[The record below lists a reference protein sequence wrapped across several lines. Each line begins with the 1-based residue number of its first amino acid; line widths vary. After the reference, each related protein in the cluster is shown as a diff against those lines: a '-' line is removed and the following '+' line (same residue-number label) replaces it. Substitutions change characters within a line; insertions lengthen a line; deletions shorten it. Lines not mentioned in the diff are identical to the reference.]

1 MINAGSSFVASAPV
15 NIGEQSE
22 ARHCEQS
29 EARHC
34 EQSEAKKTAELIGPA
49 VIKKKFDSL

>member
-15 NIGEQSE
+15 NIG
-22 ARHCEQS
+22 EQS